1 MNFFIFR
8 VQITCIFCCVY
19 HFANIFERIHVY
31 ANYIFFAYLGQVHG
45 VNIDTQRT
53 DVTQAAA
60 NQNATGDALDTVD
73 AAGAAR
79 RDKPDTFLESLLLV
93 CFAESIT
100 NRPRTAPGQADT
112 KVAFTIRLALQLVM
126 FTYESHSP
134 LSARDR
140 PQLPRRT
147 TTTCSEVS
155 VS

>member
-1 MNFFIFR
+1 MYFLLCLSFCQYFR
-8 VQITCIFCCVY
+8 THTCICKLY
-19 HFANIFERIHVY
+19 
-31 ANYIFFAYLGQVHG
+31 FFAYLGQVHG

-126 FTYESHSP
+126 FTCTYMYASRSP

-140 PQLPRRT
+140 PQPPRRT

>member
-1 MNFFIFR
+1 MYFLLCLSFCQYFR
-8 VQITCIFCCVY
+8 THTCICKSY
-19 HFANIFERIHVY
+19 
-31 ANYIFFAYLGQVHG
+31 FFAYLGQVHG

-126 FTYESHSP
+126 YTYASRSP